1 MSAAFLHIR
10 RTPDH
15 LCYIRSCHAPKGVV
29 PSATCLPDREVLA
42 WSLTAA
48 GVPVLLYYIRLD
60 LHRDGLIV
68 YPGHDPQFP
77 RGTAG
82 RPVIRLN
89 QALPPPLNETAPE
102 VTAIAEELER
112 NAVRKYW
119 VEWHAKKAD
128 EREAERRIERERV
141 NQEHIEWLERERLAQ
156 QQAKAAPVIVARPK
170 PKSFLDRLLRR

>member
-1 MSAAFLHIR
+1 MNATFLNIR
-10 RTPDH
+10 RTCDH
-15 LCYIRSCHAPKGVV
+15 LCYIRSCHAPAGIV

-42 WSLTAA
+42 WTLTAA

-68 YPGHDPQFP
+68 YPGPDPLYH

-89 QALPPPLNETAPE
+89 QALPPPLNEPAPE
-102 VTAIAEELER
+102 VTALAEEMER
-112 NAVRKYW
+112 HHVRKFW

-128 EREAERRIERERV
+128 EREVERRLERERV
-141 NQEHIEWLERERLAQ
+141 NQEHIAWLERER
-156 QQAKAAPVIVARPK
+156 QAKAAPAIVARPKPK